1 VGSIKRIAI
10 STGGG
15 DAPGLNAVIRAATL
29 GALERGWEV
38 RGITHGYRSLLHADD
53 ALMVLDR
60 DAVRGIMQLGGTILG
75 TANRGDPF
83 HFPTQLTPEGPLV
96 PVDRSADLVARFA
109 AEGLDA
115 LIAIGG
121 DGSLTIAKR
130 LLDLGLPQVIGVPKT
145 IDNDVAGTDVTF
157 GFDTAVSIATEALGR
172 LHTTTEAHERVM
184 VVEVMGRHAGW
195 IAVAAGLAGG
205 ADVILIPEIPYVV
218 ERVAEKILQRERRG
232 RHFSIVVVAEGAKPL
247 GGKLTVRSEGDEF
260 RRVEVLGGVAE
271 SLAASLAELTR
282 KETRSIVL
290 GHLLRGGAPSSG
302 DRLLALR
309 FGAAAIGELAKG
321 SASGMVAMRDGEV
334 RLVPIEEAA
343 GKTRTVPINK
353 GLVHSARDLG
363 ICFGDEPES
372 CFAV

>member
-1 VGSIKRIAI
+1 MGSIKRIAI

-29 GALERGWEV
+29 AAIERGWEV
-38 RGITHGYRSLLHADD
+38 RGIKHGYRSLLNDEP
-53 ALMVLDR
+53 LMVLDR
-60 DAVRGIMQLGGTILG
+60 DAVRGIAHLGGTILG

-83 HFPTQLTPEGPLV
+83 HYPTRETPDGPLV
-96 PVDRSADLVARFA
+96 PCDRSGDLVKRCER
-109 AEGLDA
+109 EGIDA
-115 LIAIGG
+115 MIAIGG
-121 DGSLTIAKR
+121 DGSLTIAKK
-130 LLDLGLPQVIGVPKT
+130 LLDKGLPLVVGVPKT

-157 GFDTAVSIATEALGR
+157 GFETAVSIATEALDR

-195 IAVAAGLAGG
+195 IAVACGLAGG
-205 ADVILIPEIPYVV
+205 ADAILIPEIPYSV
-218 ERVAEKILQRERRG
+218 ERVAEKIRQRQRRG
-232 RHFSIVVVAEGAKPL
+232 RNFSIIVAAEGAKPL
-247 GGKLTVRSEGDEF
+247 GGSLTVKSEGDEF

-271 SLAASLAELTR
+271 VLAKSLAELTG

-290 GHLLRGGAPSSG
+290 GHLLRGGHPSSA

-309 FGAAAIGELAKG
+309 FGAAAIGEIAAGKQ
-321 SASGMVAMRDGEV
+321 SGMVAMRNGEV
-334 RLVPIEEAA
+334 TLVPLEDAA
-343 GKTRTVPINK
+343 GKTRTVPIDK

-363 ICFGDEPES
+363 ICFGDEAET